1 MVASAPLKPIRPDD
15 LVADILARATRAA
28 DKNEGVLTAEMAD
41 KIERDVRADWGGDR
55 VFIPKR
61 AGDGHSERNGRIK
74 RDYLNGERLAL
85 LERRY
90 QLSTRRL
97 LQIIKER

>member
-1 MVASAPLKPIRPDD
+1 MVAISTLKPTRRDD
-15 LVADILARATRAA
+15 IVADILTRATAA
-28 DKNEGVLTAEMAD
+28 ASANKGVLTSELAE
-41 KIERDVRADWGGDR
+41 KIEREVRADWGGDR

-61 AGDGHSERNGRIK
+61 AGDGHSGRNSRIM

-90 QLSTRRL
+90 QITQRRI
-97 LQIIKER
+97 LQIIKAK

>member
-1 MVASAPLKPIRPDD
+1 MVVTTDPKTVRRDD
-15 LVADILARATRAA
+15 LVADILARATAAA

-41 KIERDVRADWGGDR
+41 RIEREVRSDWGGDR

-61 AGDGHSERNGRIK
+61 AGEGHSDRNARIV
-74 RDYLNGERLAL
+74 RDYLSGERLAF

-90 QLSTRRL
+90 GLSQRRL
-97 LQIIKER
+97 LQIIKAK

>member
-1 MVASAPLKPIRPDD
+1 MVAITTLKPHRPDD

-28 DKNEGVLTAEMAD
+28 DNNEGVLTAEMAD

-90 QLSTRRL
+90 QLSARRL
-97 LQIIKER
+97 LQIIKEK